1 VKRLLLREAREQP
14 LLLIFEDL
22 HWIDGETQALLDSL
36 VDSLGSSRLLLL
48 VNYRPEYQ
56 HAWGSKTQR
65 LAHHALRGD
74 LREKAVDYA
83 RQAALKAAGR
93 SALEDAWTWFEQALG
108 VLATLPESQPTL
120 EQAFE
125 IRLELRAVLTLLGEV
140 RRTLERLREAET
152 LAERLNDDRRRGRIF
167 AILTN
172 VYSQLG
178 DLDEA
183 HASAIRGLAT
193 AKQLGDLELRI
204 LTTTYL
210 AQVHYYRGEYK
221 RAVELAT
228 DNLAALPA
236 DWVSEY
242 LGVSAPASVY
252 NRWVLVMSLAQLG
265 SFAEAVECETELIR
279 LAEPT
284 HHPFTVGMAYYA
296 TSMLYLL
303 KGNWAKGRSQIER
316 WIAAVRMG
324 NVVPILPEAVASSA
338 WVLAQ
343 LGEANEALNRLWE
356 GKQLLEREAV
366 RGRVGRLGWGY
377 YSLGRGCLL
386 LGRLDEARSMSDR
399 AIESSSSQPG
409 FAAQSLNLLG
419 DITTHPDGFDAESGE
434 AYYCQALALAEPRGM
449 HPLLAHCHHGL
460 GKLYRRTGKREQA
473 QEHLTTATTM
483 YREMGMTYWLEKA
496 EPELG
501 S

>member
-1 VKRLLLREAREQP
+1 MASVVGKDVP
-14 LLLIFEDL
+14 F
-22 HWIDGETQALLDSL
+22 ALLQSIAELPEDALRRALDRMQAAEFVYETGLFPDLEYSFKHAL
-36 VDSLGSSRLLLL
+36 THEVAYGGLLQERRRELHACIVDAIEALHRERLG
-48 VNYRPEYQ
+48 E
-56 HAWGSKTQR
+56 HIER

-204 LTTTYL
+204 LTTTCS
-210 AQVHYYRGEYK
+210 G
-221 RAVELAT
+221 
-228 DNLAALPA
+228 AL
-236 DWVSEY
+236 
-242 LGVSAPASVY
+242 
-252 NRWVLVMSLAQLG
+252 
-265 SFAEAVECETELIR
+265 
-279 LAEPT
+279 
-284 HHPFTVGMAYYA
+284 
-296 TSMLYLL
+296 
-303 KGNWAKGRSQIER
+303 
-316 WIAAVRMG
+316 
-324 NVVPILPEAVASSA
+324 LP
-338 WVLAQ
+338 
-343 LGEANEALNRLWE
+343 
-356 GKQLLEREAV
+356 
-366 RGRVGRLGWGY
+366 GRV
-377 YSLGRGCLL
+377 
-386 LGRLDEARSMSDR
+386 
-399 AIESSSSQPG
+399 
-409 FAAQSLNLLG
+409 
-419 DITTHPDGFDAESGE
+419 
-434 AYYCQALALAEPRGM
+434 
-449 HPLLAHCHHGL
+449 
-460 GKLYRRTGKREQA
+460 
-473 QEHLTTATTM
+473 QE
-483 YREMGMTYWLEKA
+483 
-496 EPELG
+496 G